1 MACVVACGD
10 DGQSV
15 WSDTGRAMWR
25 KETHCAEVRGTRARK
40 NTTVEYEQ
48 HKNTL
53 FFIEPFESLS
63 IILIVIHY
71 LLTDPCSRG
80 CSTNS
85 FVIN

>member
-48 HKNTL
+48 HKNKPGGFKDFENTFGLHFETL
-53 FFIEPFESLS
+53 RVGGL
-63 IILIVIHY
+63 V
-71 LLTDPCSRG
+71 
-80 CSTNS
+80 N
-85 FVIN
+85 